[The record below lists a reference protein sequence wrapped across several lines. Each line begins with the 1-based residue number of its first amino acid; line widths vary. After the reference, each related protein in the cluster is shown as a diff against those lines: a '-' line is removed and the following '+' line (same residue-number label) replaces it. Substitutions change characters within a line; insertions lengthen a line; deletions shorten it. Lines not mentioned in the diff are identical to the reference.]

1 MSVSLTKPV
10 SPAAANISDYVH
22 LARPDHW
29 FKNVFMFPGM
39 LMAYMYY
46 RKGFDGSLILDL
58 VLSVVSTCF
67 IASANYV
74 INEWLDAEFDRH
86 HPVKKLRPSV
96 VKNLNPKIIYA
107 QYVVLAALGLG
118 IAYRFGMYYFLV
130 ALLLLVMGV
139 LYNVRPFRTKERA
152 YIDVLSESV
161 NNPIRFMLGWLAVAP
176 FILPP
181 SSIIVAYWMG
191 GAFLMGCKR
200 LAEYRFINDKATAG
214 LYRKSFQ
221 RYTQTSLI
229 ISIFFYAL
237 TSTFFLGIFLIKHR
251 IELLLTFPLFA
262 LLFSWYLTITFR
274 PNSAA
279 QGLEKLYTNWKYM
292 IFIVLFF
299 IFAMSLL
306 VIDIPWLHWFL
317 RNNFG

>member
-1 MSVSLTKPV
+1 M
-10 SPAAANISDYVH
+10 D
-22 LARPDHW
+22 
-29 FKNVFMFPGM
+29 
-39 LMAYMYY
+39 
-46 RKGFDGSLILDL
+46 IL
-58 VLSVVSTCF
+58 LSIVSTCL

-74 INEWLDAEFDRH
+74 INEWLDAEFDKH

-107 QYVVLAALGLG
+107 QYFLLAAAGLG
-118 IAYRFGMYYFLV
+118 IAARFSTYYFLI

-161 NNPIRFMLGWLAVAP
+161 NNPIRFILGWLAIAGLI
-176 FILPP
+176 FPP

-200 LAEYRFINDKATAG
+200 LAEYRFINNKELAG
-214 LYRKSFQ
+214 LYRKSFK
-221 RYTQTSLI
+221 RYTERALV

-251 IELLLTFPLFA
+251 VELLLTFPLFA
-262 LLFSWYLTITFR
+262 LLFSWYLNITFR

-279 QGLEKLYTNWKYM
+279 QGLEKLYTNWKFM

-299 IFAMSLL
+299 IFTMLLL
-306 VIDIPWLHWFL
+306 VIDIPWLNYFL

>member
-1 MSVSLTKPV
+1 MSVSLTKPAT
-10 SPAAANISDYVH
+10 AASIGDYVH

-39 LMAYMYY
+39 LMAFMYY
-46 RKGFDGSLILDL
+46 RTEVDTGFVINLL
-58 VLSVVSTCF
+58 LSVISTCL

-74 INEWLDAEFDRH
+74 INEWLDAEFDKH

-96 VKNLNPKIIYA
+96 VKNLNPKIIYVE
-107 QYVVLAALGLG
+107 YFLLAAAGLG
-118 IAYRFGMYYFLV
+118 IAATFSLNYFLI

-161 NNPIRFMLGWLAVAP
+161 NNPIRFILGWLAIAP
-176 FILPP
+176 FIFPP

-200 LAEYRFINDKATAG
+200 LAEYRFINNKEMAG

-221 RYTQTSLI
+221 VYTERSLV

-251 IELLLTFPLFA
+251 VELLLTFPLFA
-262 LLFSWYLTITFR
+262 LLFSWYLSITFR

-279 QGLEKLYTNWKYM
+279 QGLEKLYVNWKFM

-306 VIDIPWLHWFL
+306 VVDIPWLKYFL
-317 RNNFG
+317 QNNFG

>member
-1 MSVSLTKPV
+1 MSVSITKPA
-10 SPAAANISDYVH
+10 SAATIGDYVH

-39 LMAYMYY
+39 LMAYIYF
-46 RKGFDGSLILDL
+46 KPALTSSFVFDIL
-58 VLSVVSTCF
+58 LSIISTCL

-96 VKNLNPKIIYA
+96 VKNLNPKIIYT
-107 QYVVLAALGLG
+107 QYVLLAAAGLG
-118 IAYRFGMYYFLV
+118 IAAHFSVTYFLV

-161 NNPIRFMLGWLAVAP
+161 NNPIRFVLGWFAVTSVI
-176 FILPP
+176 FPP
-181 SSIIVAYWMG
+181 VSIIVAYWMG

-200 LAEYRFINDKATAG
+200 LAEYRFINNKEMAG
-214 LYRKSFQ
+214 LYRRSFKK
-221 RYTQTSLI
+221 YTERSLI

-262 LLFSWYLTITFR
+262 LLFSWYLSITFR

-279 QGLEKLYTNWKYM
+279 QGLEKLYINWKFM

-306 VIDIPWLHWFL
+306 VIDIPWLKFFL
-317 RNNFG
+317 QNNFDQ

>member
-10 SPAAANISDYVH
+10 PAAASVSDYVH

-46 RKGFDGSLILDL
+46 GKGFSSSLVLDL
-58 VLSVVSTCF
+58 FLSIASTCL

-96 VKNLNPKIIYA
+96 VKNLNPKIIYT

-118 IAYRFGMYYFLV
+118 IAYRFGTYYFLV

-152 YIDVLSESV
+152 Y
-161 NNPIRFMLGWLAVAP
+161 
-176 FILPP
+176 
-181 SSIIVAYWMG
+181 
-191 GAFLMGCKR
+191 
-200 LAEYRFINDKATAG
+200 
-214 LYRKSFQ
+214 
-221 RYTQTSLI
+221 
-229 ISIFFYAL
+229 
-237 TSTFFLGIFLIKHR
+237 ST
-251 IELLLTFPLFA
+251 
-262 LLFSWYLTITFR
+262 
-274 PNSAA
+274 
-279 QGLEKLYTNWKYM
+279 
-292 IFIVLFF
+292 
-299 IFAMSLL
+299 
-306 VIDIPWLHWFL
+306 L
-317 RNNFG
+317 R